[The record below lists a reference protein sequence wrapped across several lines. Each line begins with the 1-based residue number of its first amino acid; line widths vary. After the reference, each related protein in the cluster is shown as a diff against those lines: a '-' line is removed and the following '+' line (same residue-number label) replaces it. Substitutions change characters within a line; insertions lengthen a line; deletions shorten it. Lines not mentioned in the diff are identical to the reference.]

1 MIQKLMHKL
10 WEAES
15 FVFVCFS
22 LLEPIIRIFGLPKR
36 VIRPF
41 ERFVKDGYV
50 VADVGCASGYFTLR
64 LAELVGPEGKVYAV
78 DLNKKCI
85 RALEKKVEKGGY
97 RNIESHASSAAD
109 LSFIEDSSV
118 DFVLASGLLCSMP
131 HDRELFVSEMK
142 RILKPTGH
150 AYVSLGA
157 GPPLG
162 FMGQEEWEKMLKGFR
177 VEQEG
182 SWRKGWALVSLKQD
196 PTV

>member
-1 MIQKLMHKL
+1 MIQKMMHKL

-22 LLEPIIRIFGLPKR
+22 LLEPIIRIFRLPKR

-41 ERFVKDGYV
+41 ERFVKEGYV
-50 VADVGCASGYFTLR
+50 VADVGCASGYFTVR

-85 RALEKKVEKGGY
+85 RALGKKVEKGGY

-109 LSFIEDSSV
+109 LSFIQDSSV

-157 GPPLG
+157 GPPIG
-162 FMGQEEWEKMLKGFR
+162 FMDQEEWENMLKGFR

-182 SWRKGWALVSLKQD
+182 NWQNGWALVSLK
-196 PTV
+196 

>member
-10 WEAES
+10 WEAQS
-15 FVFVCFS
+15 FVFVGFS
-22 LLEPIIRIFGLPKR
+22 LLEPIIRIFRLPKR

-41 ERFVKDGYV
+41 EKFAKESSV

-85 RALEKKVEKGGY
+85 RALEKKVEKSGY

-109 LSFIEDSSV
+109 LNFIEDSSV

-131 HDRELFVSEMK
+131 HDRELFLSEMK

-150 AYVSLGA
+150 AYLSLGA
-157 GPPLG
+157 GPPFG
-162 FMGQEEWEKMLKGFR
+162 FVDKTEWESILGGFR
-177 VEQEG
+177 LEQEG
-182 SWRKGWALVSLKQD
+182 RWQKGWAVVSTKQD
-196 PTV
+196 

>member
-1 MIQKLMHKL
+1 MIQNLMHKL
-10 WEAES
+10 WEAQS

-36 VIRPF
+36 VMRPF
-41 ERFVKDGYV
+41 EEFVKAGYV
-50 VADVGCASGYFTLR
+50 VADIGCSRGYLTLP

-78 DLNKKCI
+78 DLNRKCI
-85 RALEKKVEKGGY
+85 RALEKRVKKGGY

-131 HDRELFVSEMK
+131 HDRQLFVSEIK

-150 AYVSLGA
+150 AYLSLGA
-157 GPPLG
+157 GPPFG
-162 FMGQEEWEKMLKGFR
+162 FVDRTEWENILEGFR
-177 VEQEG
+177 LEQEG
-182 SWRKGWALVSLKQD
+182 RWQKGWAVVSVKQD
-196 PTV
+196 